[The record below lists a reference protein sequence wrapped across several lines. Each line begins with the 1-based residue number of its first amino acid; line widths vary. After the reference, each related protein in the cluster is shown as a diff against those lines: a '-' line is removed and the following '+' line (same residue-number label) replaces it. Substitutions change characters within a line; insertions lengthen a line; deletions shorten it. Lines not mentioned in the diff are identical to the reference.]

1 MRAARALALVLVI
14 IVSASLL
21 AGLSY
26 LVPSLFHR
34 GRIIVRAYAMGGDGD
49 STQLTNA
56 SFSVWAWAPTPNG
69 TEFIPVFN
77 GTGPQAVIDLARL
90 VGWAKD
96 WIRAYGMA
104 AIFSFEP
111 SIIIWASYPISLP
124 NGSVELVTQ
133 PSFQPLNLS
142 LPLSGSGAVIDVMVS
157 SPFRT
162 LLKANGKGAG
172 VAVRGLGKVLPEQ
185 TTTTTVTT
193 TITGSWTSSSVPCL
207 GGPCV
212 ILYYLAPHVIKWYP
226 NDTGVAPIS
235 LAIAL
240 GQPSN
245 ASEGLASLYVSI
257 ITFSQAIKQFS
268 INGLMIAGSAFDAA
282 TEEYEET
289 GNLYQAV
296 SKLSAQLGTTFKFT
310 SEAEVTESSGVQ
322 VYVPTPYNVVQHVRD
337 IGQLYMVGQVALVNW
352 TEYIFNQDWP
362 NDLEPTGNW
371 YLGLQLTE
379 VEVAE
384 SDGAEA
390 PVIYNWWAY
399 DPCVNLS
406 EWAYEQQVL
415 MQAPS
420 YFFGTGMNSTC
431 PLPNTPAPV
440 IWQDYATNLTY
451 YTSVNPGSQQEYSY
465 VDLSVNGGETL
476 LGIGIDAGSA
486 IAWIIG
492 TALMASQPEIGAAVL
507 VIAALLDSFQY
518 QYHSV
523 AEAVNSF
530 FVDNTYPSQYVNV
543 YYSDLTP
550 VYVNASGYSFT
561 LPKELIL
568 INVSSSPPPPP
579 TFDPPIGGMSRSM
592 NP

>member
-1 MRAARALALVLVI
+1 LRTKRALALVIAI

-21 AGLSY
+21 AGLY
-26 LVPSLFHR
+26 LPELFYRR
-34 GRIIVRAYAMGGDGD
+34 GVIIIRAYAIGSDGGL
-49 STQLTNA
+49 TQLTNA

-77 GTGPQAVIDLARL
+77 GTGPQAVIDLSRL
-90 VGWAKD
+90 VGWAED
-96 WIRAYGMA
+96 WISTYGMA

-111 SIIIWASYPISLP
+111 SIIIWVSYPIALP
-124 NGSVELVTQ
+124 NGSVELATQ

-157 SPFRT
+157 HPFRN
-162 LLKANGKGAG
+162 LLKANGREAGAD
-172 VAVRGLGKVLPEQ
+172 VRGLAKASPEQ
-185 TTTTTVTT
+185 STTTTVTT
-193 TITGSWTSSSVPCL
+193 TITGTWTTSSVPCL

-406 EWAYEQQVL
+406 EWAHEQQVL
-415 MQAPS
+415 MQSPS

-440 IWQDYATNLTY
+440 IWQDYDTNLTY
-451 YTSVNPGSQQEYSY
+451 FTTMNPNSQQEYSY
-465 VDLSVNGGETL
+465 VDLSVNGGESP

-486 IAWIIG
+486 MAWTIG
-492 TALMASQPEIGAAVL
+492 TALMVSQSEVGAAVL
-507 VIAALLDSFQY
+507 VIGALLDSFQY

-523 AEAVNSF
+523 AEAVNIF
-530 FVDNTYPSQYVNV
+530 FVDNTYSSQYVNV

-550 VYVNASGYSFT
+550 MYVNASGYGFT
-561 LPKELIL
+561 LPRELIL
-568 INVSSSPPPPP
+568 INVSSSPPLPP
-579 TFDPPIGGMSRSM
+579 TFDPPLVV
-592 NP
+592 